1 MQLTH
6 IASNGFYSVS
16 VDKQKNRLHLYLAGT
31 WMQADQVPNW
41 LDDVSAA
48 LRLVSPGFTILTNS
62 SNLRGV
68 LRLDLIVEAQQLVL
82 RAHPGKAALLYDPKK
97 IVAKTLMGAAA
108 QDSGLVAEQFSDPLD
123 AEKYLDK

>member
-16 VDKQKNRLHLYLAGT
+16 VDKLKNRLHVYLAGT

-41 LDDVSAA
+41 LDDVRAG
-48 LRLVSPGFTILTNS
+48 LRLISPGFTVLTNS
-62 SNLRGV
+62 TNLRGV
-68 LRLDLIVEAQQLVL
+68 LRLDLIVEAQQLIL
-82 RAHPGKAALLYDPKK
+82 SARPGKTALIYDPKK

-108 QDSGLVAEQFSDPLD
+108 QDSGLVSEQFSDPLQ
-123 AEKYLDK
+123 AEAYLDK